1 MHRLFLVTFTC
12 TVLALARSSPSV
24 GLWVDPF
31 AFFSPPDPASGGT
44 PPIR

>member
-12 TVLALARSSPSV
+12 TVLALATVIASV

-31 AFFSPPDPASGGT
+31 AFFTPVDRGFRRSPPT
-44 PPIR
+44 R